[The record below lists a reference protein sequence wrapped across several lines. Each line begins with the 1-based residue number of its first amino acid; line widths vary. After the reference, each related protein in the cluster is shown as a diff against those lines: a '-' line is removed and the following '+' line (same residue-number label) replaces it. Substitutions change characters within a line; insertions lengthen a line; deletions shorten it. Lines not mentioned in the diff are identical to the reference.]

1 MGNRLVAEAIGTFWI
16 VFAGCGSALLAGGV
30 PQLGIGVFGIA
41 FAFGLSVVTMVYA
54 VGHISGAH
62 LNPAVSV
69 GLMLSKRFPASEVPA
84 YIGAQVIGAIL
95 GAGVLYL
102 IASGRAGFVP
112 GGFASNGYGEHSPGG
127 YSLLAGFCAEVV
139 FTGMFMFIILGV
151 TDSRAPQG
159 FAPLTI
165 GLAVALINW
174 AGIPVTNLSINPAR
188 SAGTAVF
195 ADGWA
200 LQQLWLFWVA
210 PILGAA
216 IAGVI
221 YPLIAGSPPSPAKR

>member
-1 MGNRLVAEAIGTFWI
+1 MGNRLAAEAIGTFWI

-54 VGHISGAH
+54 VGHISGGH

-69 GLMLSKRFPASEVPA
+69 GLMLSKRFPAQRGPRLHCRPSDRRDPGRWRA
-84 YIGAQVIGAIL
+84 LSDCQ
-95 GAGVLYL
+95 
-102 IASGRAGFVP
+102 RAGGLRPRRLRLQWIRRALP
-112 GGFASNGYGEHSPGG
+112 GRLFAAGGLLRRSGVHRHVHVHHS
-127 YSLLAGFCAEVV
+127 
-139 FTGMFMFIILGV
+139 GV

-188 SAGTAVF
+188 SAAPRSSRT
-195 ADGWA
+195 DGRCNNSGS
-200 LQQLWLFWVA
+200 F
-210 PILGAA
+210 
-216 IAGVI
+216 
-221 YPLIAGSPPSPAKR
+221 GSPRSSVPRSPG